1 MKTLFVNTNDTSGGA
16 ARAAMRIMR
25 GVRQLDVDAQMF
37 VKCKHS
43 NAEDVVSLN
52 QFLPK
57 NKLYRI
63 ADWVAQKVKNKYH
76 HLLWRPY
83 CKTKEN
89 VFMSDSRGTRLGGA
103 LQKLD
108 YDVLHLHWINQ
119 RFIKLQELPK
129 DKPIVWTLHDSWPFC
144 GVCHYFIDCERYQ
157 THCGDCPMLHSG
169 KEKDLAY
176 RVFEEKLRAYRV
188 LNLHIVS
195 PSRWLGECAKQSALF
210 GCFPVTVIPNCLE
223 TDVYRPLSEQ
233 EIDERLSVAIEYNPA
248 LHQVKRAVGE
258 KAAKPLI
265 LYGAMNA
272 ATDRIKGFA
281 SLLSA
286 LQALD
291 KQGFEANLVVFG
303 ASESDLPMQFEH
315 ISVHFI
321 GYVSDTD
328 LLVTLYN
335 LADVMVVP
343 SLTEVFGQTASE
355 ALACATP
362 VVCFK
367 TTGIQEVVDH
377 QVCGYLAK
385 EKDAEDLAY
394 GIRWCLDN
402 NKNGALSI
410 AARKKVMKNYT
421 IERVGQQYKEV
432 YEAMMKRVEGFVEKW
447 DAVR

>member
-1 MKTLFVNTNDTSGGA
+1 MKVLLVNTNETSGGA
-16 ARAAMRIMR
+16 ARAAMRIMQ
-25 GVRQLDVDAQMF
+25 GVQLHGVVTQML
-37 VKCKHS
+37 VKEKHTPDT
-43 NAEDVVSLN
+43 AVLPLQ
-52 QFLPK
+52 QFLPN

-63 ADWVAQKVKNKYH
+63 VDWAVQKLKNKYYH
-76 HLLWRPY
+76 WLWRPY
-83 CKTKEN
+83 SKTKEN

-119 RFIKLQELPK
+119 RFIKLQDLPK

-144 GVCHYFIDCERYQ
+144 GVCHYFLDCQKYQ

-176 RVFEEKLRAYRV
+176 RIFEEKLRAYND
-188 LNLHIVS
+188 LNLHIVT
-195 PSRWLGECAKQSALF
+195 PSGWLGECAKQSALF

-223 TDVYRPLSEQ
+223 TDVYRPLIDAEKDARLECAIQ
-233 EIDERLSVAIEYNPA
+233 ENPA
-248 LHQVKRAVGE
+248 INVVKRAVEE

-286 LQALD
+286 LQMLD
-291 KQGFEANLVVFG
+291 KQGLEANLIVFG
-303 ASESDLPMQFEH
+303 ANKSDLPMQFEH
-315 ISVHFI
+315 INVHFV
-321 GYVSDTD
+321 GYISDTD
-328 LLVTLYN
+328 ILVTLYN

-355 ALACATP
+355 ALSCATP
-362 VVCFK
+362 VVCFQ

-377 QVCGYLAK
+377 KICGYVAK
-385 EKDAEDLAY
+385 LHDSTDLAH
-394 GIRWCLDN
+394 GIQWCLEN
-402 NKNGALSI
+402 NRDGSLSN
-410 AARKKVMKNYT
+410 AARQKVLKNYT
-421 IERVGQQYKEV
+421 IGRVGQLYANMYNSIKLL
-432 YEAMMKRVEGFVEKW
+432 K
-447 DAVR
+447 

>member
-1 MKTLFVNTNDTSGGA
+1 MKVLSVNTNDTHGGA
-16 ARAAMRIMR
+16 ARAAMRIMQGMQQH
-25 GVRQLDVDAQMF
+25 GVETQML
-37 VKCKHS
+37 VKEKHTQDT
-43 NAEDVVSLN
+43 AVVPLQ

-89 VFMSDSRGTRLGGA
+89 VFLSDLRGTRLGGA
-103 LQKLD
+103 FQRLE

-119 RFIKLQELPK
+119 RFIKLQDLPK

-176 RVFEEKLRAYRV
+176 RIFEEKLHAYQD
-188 LNLHIVS
+188 LNLHIVT
-195 PSRWLGECAKQSALF
+195 PSRWLGECAKQSALL
-210 GCFPVTVIPNCLE
+210 GRFPVTVIPNCLD
-223 TDVYRPLSEQ
+223 TGVYRPLTEIEIESRLEQ
-233 EIDERLSVAIEYNPA
+233 AIQHNPA
-248 LHQVKRAVGE
+248 LHAVKRAVGE
-258 KAAKPLI
+258 KAAKPVI

-272 ATDRIKGFA
+272 ATDRRKGFA
-281 SLLSA
+281 SLLFA
-286 LQALD
+286 LQTID
-291 KQGFEANLVVFG
+291 KQGLEANLVVFG

-315 ISVHFI
+315 INVHFV
-321 GYVSDTD
+321 GYISDTET
-328 LLVTLYN
+328 LVTLYN

-377 QVCGYLAK
+377 QVCGYVAK
-385 EKDAEDLAY
+385 MQDSEDLAQ

-402 NKNGALSI
+402 NHDGALSK
-410 AARKKVMKNYT
+410 AAREKVMSEYT
-421 IERVGQQYKEV
+421 IDRVGEMYNELYNKLNNN
-432 YEAMMKRVEGFVEKW
+432 YAL
-447 DAVR
+447 

>member
-1 MKTLFVNTNDTSGGA
+1 MKVLFVNTNDAHGGA
-16 ARAAMRIMR
+16 ARAAIRIMQ
-25 GVRQLDVDAQMF
+25 GVQQHGVENQML
-37 VKCKHS
+37 VKEKYTWDS
-43 NAEDVVSLN
+43 VVVSLQ

-57 NKLYRI
+57 TKLYRI
-63 ADWVAQKVKNKYH
+63 ADRVVQKVKNKYY

-119 RFIKLQELPK
+119 RFIKLQDLPK

-144 GVCHYFIDCERYQ
+144 GVCHYFLDCERYK
-157 THCGDCPMLHSG
+157 THCGNCPMLHSG

-176 RVFEEKLRAYRV
+176 RIFEEKLRAYQD
-188 LNLHIVS
+188 LNLHIVT

-210 GCFPVTVIPNCLE
+210 GRFPVTVIPNCLE

-233 EIDERLSVAIEYNPA
+233 DIDERLSVAIEHNPA
-248 LHQVKRAVGE
+248 LHMVQIAAGE
-258 KAAKPLI
+258 KLEKPFI
-265 LYGAMNA
+265 LYGAVAA
-272 ATDRIKGFA
+272 ATDKIKGFKY
-281 SLLSA
+281 LLSA
-286 LQALD
+286 LQLLD
-291 KQGFEANLVVFG
+291 KQGFEANLLVFG

-377 QVCGYLAK
+377 QVCGYVAK
-385 EKDAEDLAY
+385 MQDSADLAQ
-394 GIRWCLDN
+394 GIRWCLEN
-402 NKNGALSI
+402 NRDGALSQ
-410 AARKKVMKNYT
+410 AARKKVMDNYT
-421 IERVGQQYKEV
+421 IERVGKQYAEV
-432 YEAMMKRVEGFVEKW
+432 YEACV
-447 DAVR
+447 

>member
-1 MKTLFVNTNDTSGGA
+1 MKVLSVNTNESHGGA
-16 ARAAMRIMR
+16 ARAAMRIMQ
-25 GVRQLDVDAQMF
+25 GVQQHGIETQML
-37 VKCKHS
+37 VKEQHTRDT
-43 NAEDVVSLN
+43 AVVSLH

-63 ADWVAQKVKNKYH
+63 ADWVTQKLKNKYYH
-76 HLLWRPY
+76 WLWRPY
-83 CKTKEN
+83 RKTKEN

-119 RFIKLQELPK
+119 RFIKLQDLPK

-144 GVCHYFIDCERYQ
+144 GVCHYFLDCQKYQ
-157 THCGDCPMLHSG
+157 MHCGDCPMLNSG
-169 KEKDLAY
+169 EEIDLAY
-176 RVFEEKLRAYRV
+176 RIFEEKLRAYRD
-188 LNLHIVS
+188 LNLHIVT
-195 PSRWLGECAKQSALF
+195 PSRWLGECAKKSALF
-210 GCFPVTVIPNCLE
+210 GRFPVTVIPNCLE
-223 TDVYRPLSEQ
+223 TDVYRPLSKQ
-233 EIDERLSVAIEYNPA
+233 EIDERLSVALERNPA
-248 LHQVKRAVGE
+248 LHALKRAAGE
-258 KAAKPLI
+258 KAAKPMI

-286 LQALD
+286 LQTLD

-303 ASESDLPMQFEH
+303 ASESYLPMLFEH

-321 GYVSDTD
+321 GYVSDTNW
-328 LLVTLYN
+328 LVTLYN

-377 QVCGYLAK
+377 QICGYVAK
-385 EKDAEDLAY
+385 MQDSEDLAY
-394 GIRWCLDN
+394 GISWCLEN
-402 NKNGALSI
+402 NKDQALSQ
-410 AARKKVMKNYT
+410 ASREKVMREYT
-421 IERVGQQYKEV
+421 IEKVGNKYADLYRAIIK
-432 YEAMMKRVEGFVEKW
+432 K
-447 DAVR
+447 

>member
-1 MKTLFVNTNDTSGGA
+1 MKILSVNTNDSHGGA
-16 ARAAMRIMR
+16 ARAAMRIMQ
-25 GVRQLDVDAQMF
+25 GVQQHGVETQML
-37 VKCKHS
+37 VKEKYTRDT
-43 NAEDVVSLN
+43 AVVPLQ

-76 HLLWRPY
+76 HWLWRPY
-83 CKTKEN
+83 RKTKEN

-119 RFIKLQELPK
+119 RFIKLQDLPK
-129 DKPIVWTLHDSWPFC
+129 DKPVVWTLHDSWPFC
-144 GVCHYFIDCERYQ
+144 GVCHYFIDCERYK
-157 THCGDCPMLHSG
+157 THCGDCPMLRSG
-169 KEKDLAY
+169 KEKDLAN
-176 RVFEEKLRAYRV
+176 RIFEEKLRTYSD
-188 LNLHIVS
+188 LNLHIVT

-210 GCFPVTVIPNCLE
+210 GRSPVTVIPNCLE

-233 EIDERLSVAIEYNPA
+233 EMNERLSMAIEHNPV
-248 LHQVKRAVGE
+248 LHSVKRAVGE

-286 LQALD
+286 LQTLD

-303 ASESDLPMQFEH
+303 ASETDLPMQFEH
-315 ISVHFI
+315 IKVQFI

-335 LADVMVVP
+335 LANVMVVP
-343 SLTEVFGQTASE
+343 SLTENLSCAIMES
-355 ALACATP
+355 LSCATP
-362 VVCFK
+362 VCCFAI
-367 TTGIQEVVDH
+367 GGNGDMVEH
-377 QVCGYLAK
+377 QVNGYLAR
-385 EKDAEDLAY
+385 ERDAEDLAQ
-394 GIRWCLDN
+394 GIRWCLENDRE
-402 NKNGALSI
+402 GALSL
-410 AARKKVMKNYT
+410 AARKKVMENYT
-421 IERVGQQYKEV
+421 IERVG
-432 YEAMMKRVEGFVEKW
+432 AMYVELYSSLV
-447 DAVR
+447 

>member
-1 MKTLFVNTNDTSGGA
+1 MRVLSVNTNDSHGGA
-16 ARAAMRIMR
+16 ARAAMRIMQ
-25 GVRQLDVDAQMF
+25 GVEQHGVETQMLVKDKHTLDTA
-37 VKCKHS
+37 
-43 NAEDVVSLN
+43 VVHLQ

-63 ADWVAQKVKNKYH
+63 ADWVAQKIKNKYH

-103 LQKLD
+103 MQRLD

-119 RFIKLQELPK
+119 RFIKLQDLPK
-129 DKPIVWTLHDSWPFC
+129 SKPIVWTLHDSWPFC
-144 GVCHYFIDCERYQ
+144 GICHYFLDCQRYQ

-169 KEKDLAY
+169 KERDLAY
-176 RVFEEKLRAYRV
+176 RIFEEKLRAYQD
-188 LNLHIVS
+188 LNLHIVT

-210 GCFPVTVIPNCLE
+210 SRFPVTVIPNCLE

-233 EIDERLSVAIEYNPA
+233 EMNERLSVAMERNSA
-248 LHQVKRAVGE
+248 LHAVKRAVGE

-286 LQALD
+286 LQILD
-291 KQGFEANLVVFG
+291 KQGFEANLIVFG

-315 ISVHFI
+315 INVHFI

-343 SLTEVFGQTASE
+343 SLTENLSCAIMES
-355 ALACATP
+355 LSCATP
-362 VVCFK
+362 VCCFAI
-367 TTGIQEVVDH
+367 GGNGDMVEH
-377 QVCGYLAK
+377 QVNGYLAR
-385 EKDAEDLAY
+385 ERDAEDLAQ
-394 GIRWCLDN
+394 GIRWCLEN
-402 NKNGALSI
+402 NRDGALSL
-410 AARKKVMKNYT
+410 AARKKVMENYT
-421 IERVGQQYKEV
+421 IERVGAMYVEV
-432 YEAMMKRVEGFVEKW
+432 YQLMINIR
-447 DAVR
+447 

>member
-1 MKTLFVNTNDTSGGA
+1 MKVLSVNTNDTHGGA
-16 ARAAMRIMR
+16 ARAAMRIMQ
-25 GVRQLDVDAQMF
+25 GVQQHSVETQVL
-37 VKCKHS
+37 VKDKHTQDT
-43 NAEDVVSLN
+43 AVVPLQ

-57 NKLYRI
+57 NKLYHI
-63 ADWVAQKVKNKYH
+63 ADWVAQKIKNKYH

-83 CKTKEN
+83 RKTKEN

-103 LQKLD
+103 LQNLD

-119 RFIKLQELPK
+119 RFIKLQDLPK

-144 GVCHYFIDCERYQ
+144 GICHYFLDCQRYQ

-176 RVFEEKLRAYRV
+176 RIFEEKMRVYRN
-188 LNLHIVS
+188 LNLHIVT
-195 PSRWLGECAKQSALF
+195 PSRWLGDCAKKSALF
-210 GCFPVTVIPNCLE
+210 GHFPVTVIPNCLE
-223 TDVYRPLSEQ
+223 TNIYRPLSEQ
-233 EIDERLSVAIEYNPA
+233 EIDERLSVAIEHNPA
-248 LHQVKRAVGE
+248 LHAVKRAAGE

-286 LQALD
+286 LQTLD
-291 KQGFEANLVVFG
+291 KQGFEANLAVFG

-335 LADVMVVP
+335 LANVMVVP
-343 SLTEVFGQTASE
+343 SLTENLSCAIMES
-355 ALACATP
+355 LSCATP
-362 VVCFK
+362 VCCFAI
-367 TTGIQEVVDH
+367 GGNGDMVEH
-377 QVCGYLAK
+377 QVNGYLAK
-385 EKDAEDLAY
+385 EKDAEDLAR
-394 GIRWCLDN
+394 GIRWCLENDRE
-402 NKNGALSI
+402 GALSL
-410 AARKKVMKNYT
+410 AARKKVMENYT
-421 IERVGQQYKEV
+421 IDRVGAMYVEV
-432 YEAMMKRVEGFVEKW
+432 YSSLV
-447 DAVR
+447 

>member
-1 MKTLFVNTNDTSGGA
+1 MKILSVNTNDTHGGA
-16 ARAAMRIMR
+16 ARAAMRIMQ
-25 GVRQLDVDAQMF
+25 GVQQHGVETQML
-37 VKCKHS
+37 VKEQHS
-43 NAEDVVSLN
+43 RDTAVVSLH

-63 ADWVAQKVKNKYH
+63 ADWVAQKLKNKYYH
-76 HLLWRPY
+76 RLWRPY
-83 CKTKEN
+83 IKTKEN

-119 RFIKLQELPK
+119 RFIKLQDLPK

-144 GVCHYFIDCERYQ
+144 GVCHYFLDCQRYQ
-157 THCGDCPMLHSG
+157 THCGDCPMLRSG

-176 RVFEEKLRAYRV
+176 RIFEEKLRAYRD
-188 LNLHIVS
+188 LNLHIVT

-210 GCFPVTVIPNCLE
+210 GRFPVTVIPNCLE

-233 EIDERLSVAIEYNPA
+233 EIDERLLVAIQQNQA
-248 LHQVKRAVGE
+248 LQSVKRAAGE

-286 LQALD
+286 LQTLD
-291 KQGFEANLVVFG
+291 KQGFEANLIVFG

-377 QVCGYLAK
+377 KVCGYVAK
-385 EKDAEDLAY
+385 MQDSADLAQ
-394 GIRWCLDN
+394 GIRWCLEN
-402 NKNGALSI
+402 NRDGALSQ
-410 AARKKVMKNYT
+410 AARKKVMDNYT
-421 IERVGQQYKEV
+421 IERVGEMYVEV
-432 YEAMMKRVEGFVEKW
+432 YSSLEAKG
-447 DAVR
+447 

>member
-1 MKTLFVNTNDTSGGA
+1 MTKILHINTSDSHGGA
-16 ARAAMRIMR
+16 ARAAMRIFY
-25 GVRQLDVDAQMF
+25 GVKQYGLELQML
-37 VKCKHS
+37 VKDKQS
-43 NAEDVVSLN
+43 TSMDVVEL
-52 QFLPK
+52 QEFVPK
-57 NKLYRI
+57 GKLFRI
-63 ADWVAQKVKNKYH
+63 LAWLVTKVKNKWQ

-83 CKTKEN
+83 RKTKEN
-89 VFMSDSRGTRLGGA
+89 IFLSDMRSTRLYGA

-119 RFIKLQELPK
+119 RFISLQDLPK

-144 GVCHYFIDCERYQ
+144 GVCHYFLDCERYK
-157 THCGDCPMLHSG
+157 THCGDCPMLHSS

-176 RVFEEKLRAYRV
+176 RIFEEKLRAYQD
-188 LNLHIVS
+188 LNLHIVT

-210 GCFPVTVIPNCLE
+210 GRFPVTVIPNCLE

-233 EIDERLSVAIEYNPA
+233 DIDERLSVAIEGNPA
-248 LHQVKRAVGE
+248 LHNVKRAAGE
-258 KAAKPLI
+258 KAAKPMI

-286 LQALD
+286 LQTLD
-291 KQGFEANLVVFG
+291 KQGFEANLIVFG

-377 QVCGYLAK
+377 KVCGYVAK
-385 EKDAEDLAY
+385 MQESADLAQ
-394 GIRWCLDN
+394 GIRWCLEN
-402 NKNGALSI
+402 NKDGALSQ
-410 AARKKVMKNYT
+410 AARKKVIENYT
-421 IERVGQQYKEV
+421 IEKVGKQYAEV
-432 YEAMMKRVEGFVEKW
+432 YEATLSLV
-447 DAVR
+447 

>member
-1 MKTLFVNTNDTSGGA
+1 MKILSVNTNDTHGGA
-16 ARAAMRIMR
+16 ARAAVRIMQ
-25 GVRQLDVDAQMF
+25 GVQQHGLETLML
-37 VKCKHS
+37 VKEKHTTDT
-43 NAEDVVSLN
+43 AVVPL
-52 QFLPK
+52 QDFLPK

-63 ADWVAQKVKNKYH
+63 ADWVAQKVKNKYYH
-76 HLLWRPY
+76 WLWRPY
-83 CKTKEN
+83 RKTKEN

-119 RFIKLQELPK
+119 RFIKLQDLPK

-144 GVCHYFIDCERYQ
+144 GVCHYFLECQRYQ

-176 RVFEEKLRAYRV
+176 SIFEEKLRAYHD
-188 LNLHIVS
+188 LNLHIVT

-210 GCFPVTVIPNCLE
+210 GRFPVTVIPNCLK

-233 EIDERLSVAIEYNPA
+233 EIDERLSKAIEHNPA
-248 LHQVKRAVGE
+248 LHAVKRAAGE

-286 LQALD
+286 LQTLD
-291 KQGFEANLVVFG
+291 KQGFEANLIVFG

-321 GYVSDTD
+321 GYVSDTNW
-328 LLVTLYN
+328 LVTLYN

-343 SLTEVFGQTASE
+343 SLTENLSCAIMES
-355 ALACATP
+355 LACATP
-362 VVCFK
+362 VCCFAI
-367 TTGIQEVVDH
+367 GGNGDMVEH
-377 QVCGYLAK
+377 QVNGYLAK
-385 EKDAEDLAY
+385 EKDAEDLAQ
-394 GIRWCLDN
+394 GIRWCLEN
-402 NKNGALSI
+402 NRDGVLSQ
-410 AARKKVMKNYT
+410 AARKKVMDNYT
-421 IERVGQQYKEV
+421 IERVGEMYVEV
-432 YEAMMKRVEGFVEKW
+432 YESLV
-447 DAVR
+447 

>member
-1 MKTLFVNTNDTSGGA
+1 MKVLSINTNDAHGGA
-16 ARAAMRIMR
+16 ARAAMRIMQ
-25 GVRQLDVDAQMF
+25 GVQQHGVETQML
-37 VKCKHS
+37 VKEKHTWDS
-43 NAEDVVSLN
+43 AVVSL
-52 QFLPK
+52 QKFLPK

-63 ADWVAQKVKNKYH
+63 ADWVAQKLKNKYYH
-76 HLLWRPY
+76 WVWRPY
-83 CKTKEN
+83 IKTKEN

-119 RFIKLQELPK
+119 RFIKLQDLPK

-144 GVCHYFIDCERYQ
+144 GVCHYFLDCERYQ
-157 THCGDCPMLHSG
+157 AHCGDCPMLHSG

-176 RVFEEKLRAYRV
+176 RIFVEKLRVYRD
-188 LNLHIVS
+188 LNLHIVT

-210 GCFPVTVIPNCLE
+210 GRFPVTVIPNCLDTE
-223 TDVYRPLSEQ
+223 VYRPLSEQ
-233 EIDERLSVAIEYNPA
+233 EMNERLSMAIEHNPA
-248 LHQVKRAVGE
+248 LHSVKRAAGE

-286 LQALD
+286 LQTLD

-315 ISVHFI
+315 INVHFI

-343 SLTEVFGQTASE
+343 SLTENLSCAIMES
-355 ALACATP
+355 LSCATL
-362 VVCFK
+362 VCCFAI
-367 TTGIQEVVDH
+367 GGNGDMVEH
-377 QVCGYLAK
+377 QVNGYLAK
-385 EKDAEDLAY
+385 EKDAEDLAL
-394 GIRWCLDN
+394 GIRWCLEN
-402 NKNGALSI
+402 NKDGALSQ
-410 AARKKVMKNYT
+410 AAREKVMENYT
-421 IERVGQQYKEV
+421 IERVGEQYTELYSSLV
-432 YEAMMKRVEGFVEKW
+432 
-447 DAVR
+447 